1 MEPPQL
7 HEPQPVKM
15 QKTYFQ
21 ACLNEEDFD
30 EDNYQTLFKK
40 LLEIGDWPFLRKH
53 NEWEEKSFD
62 WVQVMIKTRELGLP
76 FEWFLKV
83 DLLSHDNYELKVMW
97 IIYC

>member
-1 MEPPQL
+1 
-7 HEPQPVKM
+7 M

-21 ACLNEEDFD
+21 ACLNKEDFD